1 MILFVV
7 FKAVLVGVLF
17 GGLIFA
23 IVSARRNPGETDASQ
38 EQLDSQGKPTHKKS
52 PSKIISSVK
61 MMIKFIFT
69 CFIVMGLLVVPFA
82 MLKIIL

>member
-1 MILFVV
+1 MMLLVV

-23 IVSARRNPGETDASQ
+23 IVSAKSNPGKTDASQ
-38 EQLDSQGKPTHKKS
+38 EQLDSQGKPSHKKS

-61 MMIKFIFT
+61 IMIKFIFT
-69 CFIVMGLLVVPFA
+69 CFVVMGLLVIPFA

>member
-7 FKAVLVGVLF
+7 FKAVLVGILF

-23 IVSARRNPGETDASQ
+23 VVSARSNPGKKDVSQ
-38 EQLDSQGKPTHKKS
+38 EQLDSQSKPTHKKS
-52 PSKIISSVK
+52 PSKIIPSVK

-69 CFIVMGLLVVPFA
+69 CFIVMGLLVIPFA
-82 MLKIIL
+82 LLKIIL

>member
-7 FKAVLVGVLF
+7 FKAVSVGILF

-23 IVSARRNPGETDASQ
+23 IVSVRSNTGKTDTSQ
-38 EQLDSQGKPTHKKS
+38 EQLNGQGKVTHKKS
-52 PSKIISSVK
+52 PGKTITFLKTLIN
-61 MMIKFIFT
+61 FIFT
-69 CFIVMGLLVVPFA
+69 CFIVMGLLVIPFA